1 MEANLWSSVRSQRIL
16 GIARAYTTYY
26 GDELSKEPKEGLE
39 SNNFDKRIRD
49 MEENDNQIGQA
60 QQPQP
65 VSIQLPPVK
74 EFDPKG
80 DPSTEVNDCF
90 AGSCFAMTDPD
101 PNVSGPSASE
111 GNSGTSVFISNVP
124 LSPRISLEGNLAEN
138 WKQWKQIYGAATETN
153 TAQARVMAG
162 QDDNQELMANYVGK
176 QSSPRKT
183 IGDTRGL
190 VSG

>member
-1 MEANLWSSVRSQRIL
+1 MHMRSIMKGRSSVRSQRIL

-80 DPSTEVNDCF
+80 DPSTVK
-90 AGSCFAMTDPD
+90 
-101 PNVSGPSASE
+101 
-111 GNSGTSVFISNVP
+111 
-124 LSPRISLEGNLAEN
+124 
-138 WKQWKQIYGAATETN
+138 KQERT
-153 TAQARVMAG
+153 
-162 QDDNQELMANYVGK
+162 
-176 QSSPRKT
+176 
-183 IGDTRGL
+183 
-190 VSG
+190 

>member
-1 MEANLWSSVRSQRIL
+1 MVLGSRSVLAVAKTPVLCLLIIRSSVRSQRIL

-80 DPSTEVNDCF
+80 DPSTVK
-90 AGSCFAMTDPD
+90 
-101 PNVSGPSASE
+101 
-111 GNSGTSVFISNVP
+111 
-124 LSPRISLEGNLAEN
+124 
-138 WKQWKQIYGAATETN
+138 KQERT
-153 TAQARVMAG
+153 
-162 QDDNQELMANYVGK
+162 
-176 QSSPRKT
+176 
-183 IGDTRGL
+183 
-190 VSG
+190 